1 VSTLLGEL
9 QRRSV
14 FKVGAAYLA
23 TAWLVVQVIGH
34 IGPILELPAWVP
46 RFVLG
51 ILALGFPVALVLAW
65 IYELTDQGLRRT
77 EEVDRNADLRPGFG
91 RTLNVILVA
100 SLTLAVG
107 YFFWESRIANQGQ
120 DEGRIESIAVLP
132 FRDLSPAAD
141 QAHFAEGM
149 AEELLNALSRLPD
162 LKVAGRTSAFSFSAE
177 GADPHAVA
185 ERLGV
190 SHVLTGSVRTA
201 GSRLRVSAQLVRTR
215 DGLQIW
221 SHAFDREVTDVFAV
235 QDEIAGLVVEALQ
248 RGPAADGQVEL
259 RPSARTAN
267 MRAYDQ
273 YLMGRFHLA
282 RRTAPALDS
291 AVHHFREAISHDP
304 AFSPAWSGLAMAL
317 VVSPYYSP
325 VTDPRGL
332 FAEVQAAA
340 QVAIELDANNGEAHA
355 VLGTAMMIF
364 DRAWEAAAE
373 LLHRAVTLHPHDAT
387 IVNLYGDYL
396 YNVGDYLSALHYEGL
411 AAELE
416 PLSAHNQHELA
427 LVLDFL
433 GRHDEAIQR
442 EELAIRLSPE
452 FGNARAS
459 LVRMLSGAG
468 HLEEARQVLA
478 GHEQALGP
486 VNALL
491 ASVLLLEAEG
501 DRGGARQRLD
511 EALGAMPDGLGF
523 PTLRAFLYARLG
535 EDAAAAGLVDRAYL
549 GGDPILV
556 SPLYFFLPEDWPDMP
571 LLQQSLS
578 RPDLVQLFE
587 LRRAFVAQGRG
598 RTRSWNSDSGPKFQQ
613 PSLTRPTRMRGGE
626 SAAPR
631 YSNPGGGE
639 VSLAGQFG
647 D

>member
-1 VSTLLGEL
+1 MSRFLGEL

-23 TAWLVVQVIGH
+23 TAWLVVQVLGH
-34 IGPILELPAWVP
+34 VGPILEFPLWVP

-51 ILALGFPVALVLAW
+51 VLALGFPVALVLAW
-65 IYELTDQGLRRT
+65 IYELTDQGLKRT
-77 EEVDRNADLRPGFG
+77 EEVDRDADLRPAFG

-107 YFFWESRIANQGQ
+107 YFFWESRIADQVR
-120 DEGRIESIAVLP
+120 DEGGIESIAVLP
-132 FRDLSPAAD
+132 FRDLSPASD

-149 AEELLNALSRLPD
+149 AEELLNALSKLPD

-177 GADPHAVA
+177 GADPRAVA

-201 GSRLRVSAQLVRTR
+201 GTRLRVSAQLVRTR

-235 QDEIAGLVVEALQ
+235 QDEIAGLVAKALE
-248 RGPAADGQVEL
+248 RGPEANGEVDLQP
-259 RPSARTAN
+259 RARTAN

-291 AVHHFREAISHDP
+291 AVRHFREAISHDP

-325 VTDPRGL
+325 VSDAL
-332 FAEVQAAA
+332 ELYAEVRAAA

-355 VLGTAMMIF
+355 VLGTAVMIF
-364 DRAWEAAAE
+364 DRDWDAAAE

-387 IVNLYGDYL
+387 IVNLYGDYH
-396 YNVGDYLSALHYEGL
+396 YIVGDYVSALHYEGL

-433 GRHDEAIQR
+433 GRHEEAIQR

-452 FGNARAS
+452 FGNARAT
-459 LVRMLSGAG
+459 LVRMLISAG
-468 HLEEARQVLA
+468 RLEEARQMLA
-478 GHEQALGP
+478 DHEQALGP
-486 VNALL
+486 VHALL
-491 ASVLLLEAEG
+491 ASVLLLAAEG
-501 DRGGARQRLD
+501 DRQGARRKAD
-511 EALGAMPDGLGF
+511 ETLRTLGDGLGF
-523 PTLRAFLYARLG
+523 PTPRAFLYARLG
-535 EDAAAAGLVDRAYL
+535 EDATAAGLVDQAYL
-549 GGDPILV
+549 GRDPILV

-571 LLQQSLS
+571 LLQRSLS
-578 RPDLVQLFE
+578 QGELVPLFE
-587 LRRAFVAQGRG
+587 LRRRFAAQGRG
-598 RTRSWNSDSGPKFQQ
+598 R
-613 PSLTRPTRMRGGE
+613 SLT
-626 SAAPR
+626 
-631 YSNPGGGE
+631 N
-639 VSLAGQFG
+639 
-647 D
+647 